1 MENIQLSL
9 FGRMYPE
16 LFQVTTERILEP
28 CLKKSQTPI
37 FQCLQVAN
45 GQPQEWLEGERLTPL
60 GESLMLN
67 IGEYPSVE
75 NESTLSEI
83 LEDNVP
89 EKYYLSPKACLGILR
104 RAKNKGRKLPDNLRI
119 ALEQKVAEGGEVLGL
134 DFAHADSVV
143 RTYKDITP
151 TLVQNMG
158 RGGGQTPC
166 IMYEQRTIAI
176 DQGGGKSQCGITT
189 ELSPTLTCTHGGEPV
204 IYSEKRNVIPLR
216 DEVTRNKASNG
227 LGVGKVG
234 GPCPTLTTA
243 DIHSVFYEAYQHHG
257 YRESDTSGTL
267 TAGQNN
273 TVRVLAY
280 GEKTGRRNILHIM
293 NRERIGQVRGVPFL
307 APVIDTIKQLGRY
320 TEAEVLAAVIN
331 GLFTVFIEKESA
343 SDDVPFGESIPEEM
357 QVDQEDEN
365 SIELAPGAVIDLGE
379 GEKANMVNPGRPN
392 PNFDPFV
399 IAVLK
404 QIGAA
409 LEIPYEILIMAF
421 SSNYSASRAAILEFF
436 KVVKMYRAWFV
447 ADFCQPIYEEWLS
460 EAVAKGRI
468 KAPGFFTDPII
479 KDAYCSAEWTGPSA
493 GQLDPT
499 KEVEAAEK
507 RVQGGYSTREREAR
521 ELTGTDFYK
530 NIKQRKREE
539 ELLKEVTG
547 GAKTDTQTVEN
558 INGREESDTENN
570 PDNDGGQ
577 TEEETEE

>member
-9 FGRMYPE
+9 FGRTYPE
-16 LFQVTTERILEP
+16 LFQVTAERILEP

-45 GQPQEWLEGERLTPL
+45 GQPQEWLEGGRLTQL

-67 IGEYPSVE
+67 IGEYPNVE

-104 RAKNKGRKLPDNLRI
+104 RAKSKGRKLPDNLRI

-166 IMYEQRTIAI
+166 IMYE
-176 DQGGGKSQCGITT
+176 
-189 ELSPTLTCTHGGEPV
+189 
-204 IYSEKRNVIPLR
+204 EKRSVIPLR

-273 TVRVLAY
+273 TVRGDTPLIVTDKKAFEENQHGGYRETQINGTLRAAGVL
-280 GEKTGRRNILHIM
+280 RRRVGNSD
-293 NRERIGQVRGVPFL
+293 NREYK
-307 APVIDTIKQLGRY
+307 DK
-320 TEAEVLAAVIN
+320 
-331 GLFTVFIEKESA
+331 
-343 SDDVPFGESIPEEM
+343 GEYP
-357 QVDQEDEN
+357 
-365 SIELAPGAVIDLGE
+365 
-379 GEKANMVNPGRPN
+379 
-392 PNFDPFV
+392 
-399 IAVLK
+399 
-404 QIGAA
+404 
-409 LEIPYEILIMAF
+409 
-421 SSNYSASRAAILEFF
+421 
-436 KVVKMYRAWFV
+436 
-447 ADFCQPIYEEWLS
+447 
-460 EAVAKGRI
+460 
-468 KAPGFFTDPII
+468 
-479 KDAYCSAEWTGPSA
+479 
-493 GQLDPT
+493 
-499 KEVEAAEK
+499 
-507 RVQGGYSTREREAR
+507 
-521 ELTGTDFYK
+521 
-530 NIKQRKREE
+530 
-539 ELLKEVTG
+539 
-547 GAKTDTQTVEN
+547 
-558 INGREESDTENN
+558 
-570 PDNDGGQ
+570 
-577 TEEETEE
+577 

>member
-9 FGRMYPE
+9 FGRTYPE

-45 GQPQEWLEGERLTPL
+45 GQPQEWLEGGRLTQL
-60 GESLMLN
+60 GESLTLN

-104 RAKNKGRKLPDNLRI
+104 RAENKGRKLPDNLRI

-243 DIHSVFYEAYQHHG
+243 DIHSVFYEAYQHNG

-273 TVRVLAY
+273 TVRGDTPLIVTDKKAFEENQHGGY
-280 GEKTGRRNILHIM
+280 
-293 NRERIGQVRGVPFL
+293 RETQ
-307 APVIDTIKQLGRY
+307 
-320 TEAEVLAAVIN
+320 IN
-331 GLFTVFIEKESA
+331 GTLRAAGGSYGGGSETLITESTKTKGNIPSTPKKSIKDLLKKA
-343 SDDVPFGESIPEEM
+343 TQKVVYIIRRLTPVEGERLQGYPDDWTKYGADGNIIA
-357 QVDQEDEN
+357 DTARYRAIGN
-365 SIELAPGAVIDLGE
+365 SICVYCAERLY
-379 GEKANMVNPGRPN
+379 
-392 PNFDPFV
+392 
-399 IAVLK
+399 
-404 QIGAA
+404 IG
-409 LEIPYEILIMAF
+409 IIRIL
-421 SSNYSASRAAILEFF
+421 
-436 KVVKMYRAWFV
+436 
-447 ADFCQPIYEEWLS
+447 Q
-460 EAVAKGRI
+460 
-468 KAPGFFTDPII
+468 
-479 KDAYCSAEWTGPSA
+479 
-493 GQLDPT
+493 
-499 KEVEAAEK
+499 
-507 RVQGGYSTREREAR
+507 
-521 ELTGTDFYK
+521 
-530 NIKQRKREE
+530 EE
-539 ELLKEVTG
+539 EKDNERKDESLL
-547 GAKTDTQTVEN
+547 
-558 INGREESDTENN
+558 
-570 PDNDGGQ
+570 
-577 TEEETEE
+577 

>member
-9 FGRMYPE
+9 FGRTYPE

-45 GQPQEWLEGERLTPL
+45 GQPQEWLEGGRLTPL

-243 DIHSVFYEAYQHHG
+243 DIHSVFYEAYQHNG

-273 TVRVLAY
+273 TVRGDTPLIVTDKKAFEENQHGGY
-280 GEKTGRRNILHIM
+280 
-293 NRERIGQVRGVPFL
+293 RETQ
-307 APVIDTIKQLGRY
+307 
-320 TEAEVLAAVIN
+320 IN
-331 GLFTVFIEKESA
+331 GTL
-343 SDDVPFGESIPEEM
+343 
-357 QVDQEDEN
+357 
-365 SIELAPGAVIDLGE
+365 
-379 GEKANMVNPGRPN
+379 
-392 PNFDPFV
+392 
-399 IAVLK
+399 
-404 QIGAA
+404 
-409 LEIPYEILIMAF
+409 
-421 SSNYSASRAAILEFF
+421 RAAGGS
-436 KVVKMYRAWFV
+436 YGGG
-447 ADFCQPIYEEWLS
+447 S
-460 EAVAKGRI
+460 ETLITESTKTKGNI
-468 KAPGFFTDPII
+468 
-479 KDAYCSAEWTGPSA
+479 PST
-493 GQLDPT
+493 P
-499 KEVEAAEK
+499 K
-507 RVQGGYSTREREAR
+507 
-521 ELTGTDFYK
+521 K
-530 NIKQRKREE
+530 NIKDLLKKATQKVVYIIRRLTPVEGERLQGYPDDWTKYGADGNIIADTARYRAIGNSICVYCAERLYIGIIRILQEE
-539 ELLKEVTG
+539 EKDNERKDESLL
-547 GAKTDTQTVEN
+547 
-558 INGREESDTENN
+558 
-570 PDNDGGQ
+570 
-577 TEEETEE
+577 

>member
-1 MENIQLSL
+1 M
-9 FGRMYPE
+9 
-16 LFQVTTERILEP
+16 
-28 CLKKSQTPI
+28 
-37 FQCLQVAN
+37 
-45 GQPQEWLEGERLTPL
+45 TPL

-243 DIHSVFYEAYQHHG
+243 DIHSVFYEAYQHNG

-273 TVRVLAY
+273 TVRGDTPLIVTDKKAFEENQHGGYRETQINGTLRAAGGVL
-280 GEKTGRRNILHIM
+280 RRRVGNSD
-293 NRERIGQVRGVPFL
+293 NREYQ
-307 APVIDTIKQLGRY
+307 DK
-320 TEAEVLAAVIN
+320 
-331 GLFTVFIEKESA
+331 
-343 SDDVPFGESIPEEM
+343 GEYP
-357 QVDQEDEN
+357 
-365 SIELAPGAVIDLGE
+365 
-379 GEKANMVNPGRPN
+379 
-392 PNFDPFV
+392 
-399 IAVLK
+399 
-404 QIGAA
+404 
-409 LEIPYEILIMAF
+409 
-421 SSNYSASRAAILEFF
+421 
-436 KVVKMYRAWFV
+436 
-447 ADFCQPIYEEWLS
+447 
-460 EAVAKGRI
+460 
-468 KAPGFFTDPII
+468 
-479 KDAYCSAEWTGPSA
+479 
-493 GQLDPT
+493 
-499 KEVEAAEK
+499 
-507 RVQGGYSTREREAR
+507 
-521 ELTGTDFYK
+521 
-530 NIKQRKREE
+530 
-539 ELLKEVTG
+539 
-547 GAKTDTQTVEN
+547 
-558 INGREESDTENN
+558 
-570 PDNDGGQ
+570 
-577 TEEETEE
+577 

>member
-189 ELSPTLTCTHGGEPV
+189 ELSPTLT
-204 IYSEKRNVIPLR
+204 
-216 DEVTRNKASNG
+216 
-227 LGVGKVG
+227 
-234 GPCPTLTTA
+234 TA
-243 DIHSVFYEAYQHHG
+243 DIHSVFYEPYQHHG
-257 YRESDTSGTL
+257 YRESDTSETL

-273 TVRVLAY
+273 TVRGDTPLIVTDKKAFEENQHGGYRETQINGTLRAAGGVL
-280 GEKTGRRNILHIM
+280 RRRVGNSD
-293 NRERIGQVRGVPFL
+293 NREYQ
-307 APVIDTIKQLGRY
+307 DK
-320 TEAEVLAAVIN
+320 
-331 GLFTVFIEKESA
+331 
-343 SDDVPFGESIPEEM
+343 GEYP
-357 QVDQEDEN
+357 
-365 SIELAPGAVIDLGE
+365 
-379 GEKANMVNPGRPN
+379 
-392 PNFDPFV
+392 
-399 IAVLK
+399 
-404 QIGAA
+404 
-409 LEIPYEILIMAF
+409 
-421 SSNYSASRAAILEFF
+421 
-436 KVVKMYRAWFV
+436 
-447 ADFCQPIYEEWLS
+447 
-460 EAVAKGRI
+460 
-468 KAPGFFTDPII
+468 
-479 KDAYCSAEWTGPSA
+479 
-493 GQLDPT
+493 
-499 KEVEAAEK
+499 
-507 RVQGGYSTREREAR
+507 
-521 ELTGTDFYK
+521 
-530 NIKQRKREE
+530 
-539 ELLKEVTG
+539 
-547 GAKTDTQTVEN
+547 
-558 INGREESDTENN
+558 
-570 PDNDGGQ
+570 
-577 TEEETEE
+577 

>member
-119 ALEQKVAEGGEVLGL
+119 VLEQKVAEGGEVLGL

-273 TVRVLAY
+273 TVRGDTPLIVTDKKAFEENQHGGY
-280 GEKTGRRNILHIM
+280 
-293 NRERIGQVRGVPFL
+293 RETQ
-307 APVIDTIKQLGRY
+307 
-320 TEAEVLAAVIN
+320 IN
-331 GLFTVFIEKESA
+331 GTLRAAGGSYGGGSETLITESTKTKGNIPSTPKKSIKDLLKKA
-343 SDDVPFGESIPEEM
+343 TQKVVYIIRRLTPVEGERLQGYPDDWTKYGADGNIIA
-357 QVDQEDEN
+357 DTARYRAIGN
-365 SIELAPGAVIDLGE
+365 SICVYCAERLY
-379 GEKANMVNPGRPN
+379 
-392 PNFDPFV
+392 
-399 IAVLK
+399 
-404 QIGAA
+404 IG
-409 LEIPYEILIMAF
+409 IIRIL
-421 SSNYSASRAAILEFF
+421 
-436 KVVKMYRAWFV
+436 
-447 ADFCQPIYEEWLS
+447 Q
-460 EAVAKGRI
+460 
-468 KAPGFFTDPII
+468 
-479 KDAYCSAEWTGPSA
+479 
-493 GQLDPT
+493 
-499 KEVEAAEK
+499 
-507 RVQGGYSTREREAR
+507 
-521 ELTGTDFYK
+521 
-530 NIKQRKREE
+530 EE
-539 ELLKEVTG
+539 EKDNERKDESLL
-547 GAKTDTQTVEN
+547 
-558 INGREESDTENN
+558 
-570 PDNDGGQ
+570 
-577 TEEETEE
+577 